1 MSDLKAQLS
10 EDLADV
16 EWSALIPHAQRDAL
30 IVVNSD
36 LDLVE
41 VGAAIAN
48 DNVSLVQ
55 RWISEYLIHKPST
68 NELSDWNAQPNK
80 MFSTLIVQ
88 PYVIV
93 SEL

>member
-16 EWSALIPHAQRDAL
+16 EWSSLIPHVQRDAL

-36 LDLVE
+36 LDLIE

-48 DNVSLVQ
+48 DNVSLVE
-55 RWISEYLIHKPST
+55 RWISECLIHKPSSD
-68 NELSDWNAQPNK
+68 ELSDWNAQPSK
-80 MFSTLIVQ
+80 MFHTLIVQ
-88 PYVIV
+88 PFVIV
-93 SEL
+93 SEI

>member
-1 MSDLKAQLS
+1 MSDLKGQLS

-16 EWSALIPHAQRDAL
+16 EWSSLVPHAQRDAL
-30 IVVNSD
+30 IVVNSE
-36 LDLVE
+36 LDLIE

-55 RWISEYLIHKPST
+55 HWISDRLIHKPSSD
-68 NELSDWNAQPNK
+68 ELSNWNAQPNK

-88 PYVIV
+88 PFVIV
-93 SEL
+93 SEV